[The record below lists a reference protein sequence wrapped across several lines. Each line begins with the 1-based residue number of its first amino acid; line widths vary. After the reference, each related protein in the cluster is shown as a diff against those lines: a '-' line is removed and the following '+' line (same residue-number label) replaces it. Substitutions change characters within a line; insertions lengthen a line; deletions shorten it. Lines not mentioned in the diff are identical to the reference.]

1 MGQPTPEWATRISIR
16 RPGRNFRA
24 CSASPTTSLITPPQY
39 QNGVEMHFDWGA
51 SQFLTKQF
59 QIGLVGYVYDEAG
72 CDSGSGDRV
81 GCFQSRVVGLGPQVE
96 FIIPMCRLG
105 DLGRV
110 AGTPDCPIRSGGTA
124 EGGRYMPDS
133 PQRVIEDRTR
143 NGLSALLCWTG
154 GPEGANHRQIHQEG
168 CGGPG

>member
-1 MGQPTPEWATRISIR
+1 
-16 RPGRNFRA
+16 
-24 CSASPTTSLITPPQY
+24 
-39 QNGVEMHFDWGA
+39 MHFDWGA

-110 AGTPDCPIRSGGTA
+110 AGTPDCPIRSGGGRQRGAGICLILHSVSLKIGHVMGCQPYYAGPADPRVRTTA
-124 EGGRYMPDS
+124 RYTKKAVVGQADHPK
-133 PQRVIEDRTR
+133 RVARYCR
-143 NGLSALLCWTG
+143 MWSM
-154 GPEGANHRQIHQEG
+154 
-168 CGGPG
+168 

>member
-1 MGQPTPEWATRISIR
+1 
-16 RPGRNFRA
+16 
-24 CSASPTTSLITPPQY
+24 
-39 QNGVEMHFDWGA
+39 MHFDWGA

-110 AGTPDCPIRSGGTA
+110 AGTPDCPIRSGGD
-124 EGGRYMPDS
+124 GR
-133 PQRVIEDRTR
+133 
-143 NGLSALLCWTG
+143 G
-154 GPEGANHRQIHQEG
+154 GPVYA
-168 CGGPG
+168 